1 MHYIQP
7 MIDGICWWTATFQGS
22 VNPWPCLF
30 ERYTLGITLVQLC
43 CSILLWWDFMYA
55 LTCAIFREAFSLFFL
70 CISSIFE
77 ELRSWLLVLDQVI
90 PQEQIDIQTS
100 ILAELQKRVV
110 KAEATIGQKEEENA
124 ALQEQLQQYE
134 KRWSDY
140 EAKMKAM
147 EEMWQM
153 QMLSLQVSLLVNIN
167 SLLSAYIICFIL
179 WLV

>member
-1 MHYIQP
+1 
-7 MIDGICWWTATFQGS
+7 MIWKVQHSERPF
-22 VNPWPCLF
+22 PCF
-30 ERYTLGITLVQLC
+30 
-43 CSILLWWDFMYA
+43 
-55 LTCAIFREAFSLFFL
+55 FFL
-70 CISSIFE
+70 CKSSIFE
-77 ELRSWLLVLDQVI
+77 ELRSWLILLDQVI

-140 EAKMKAM
+140 EGKMKAM

-153 QMLSLQVSLLVNIN
+153 QMLSLQVSLLVNFN
-167 SLLSAYIICFIL
+167 SLLSPYIICFIFVVSITGTWNRFKIRGEIDFKQL
-179 WLV
+179 HLYWTVIIFSLDT

>member
-1 MHYIQP
+1 
-7 MIDGICWWTATFQGS
+7 
-22 VNPWPCLF
+22 
-30 ERYTLGITLVQLC
+30 
-43 CSILLWWDFMYA
+43 
-55 LTCAIFREAFSLFFL
+55 
-70 CISSIFE
+70 
-77 ELRSWLLVLDQVI
+77 VLHQVI

-153 QMLSLQVSLLVNIN
+153 QMLSLQVSLRVNIN
-167 SLLSAYIICFIL
+167 SLQSAYIICFIL